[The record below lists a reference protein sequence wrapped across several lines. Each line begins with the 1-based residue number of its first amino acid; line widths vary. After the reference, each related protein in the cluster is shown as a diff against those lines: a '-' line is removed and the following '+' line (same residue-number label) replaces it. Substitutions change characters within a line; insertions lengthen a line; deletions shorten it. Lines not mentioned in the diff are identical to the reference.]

1 MKIEIKP
8 FCMEYAAEL
17 SKALNN
23 KKILDN
29 LRDGISYPYTVK
41 DAEDYISFILDSDK
55 NSTYVLLFVQIIK

>member
-41 DAEDYISFILDSDK
+41 DAEDYISFILVRIK
-55 NSTYVLLFVQIIK
+55 TVLRFLLFVQIIK